1 MVVALCVAPASHG
14 ALSMK
19 QRCMNA
25 LCGFL
30 LLDLYSIMATAANNK
45 KSWRKG
51 ASFLAPQTRNNL
63 QSAALAAIA
72 ITLSKDAYADYWK
85 STGHRLSEISI
96 EEYFGRLRV
105 QSVSAQL
112 SARAYFKAAVI
123 EGIKHKPLEEEV
135 LEADLPCLSN
145 EEFSEVADAALEA
158 SLVLV
163 SATSE
168 ASKDSI
174 LSVYQEWCATGTLD
188 TELLG
193 ATIPP
198 EEAEDEFMEY
208 KTEAQISD
216 KQECQELFDVLGSLS
231 VHDFAEDSNLP
242 SASISINPPQVD
254 LDLREV
260 PDMDALKSCLQGEPS
275 SHESVPDKNKLPC
288 TLADALM
295 QVENGRS
302 LFDAMWR
309 LTAFLRH
316 GHLGFLLKSFHVPS
330 TGLCQVFVCE
340 FCFPGSGNCFPHPV
354 AQAGKRLRQPL
365 DCKSNRLQEDQQ
377 SVELASVPRQCLLP
391 P

>member
-1 MVVALCVAPASHG
+1 MVVALCIAPASHG

-30 LLDLYSIMATAANNK
+30 LLDLYSILATAANNK
-45 KSWRKG
+45 RGWKKG
-51 ASFLAPQTRNNL
+51 ASFWAPQTRNNL
-63 QSAALAAIA
+63 QSSALAAIA

-135 LEADLPCLSN
+135 VEADLPCLSN
-145 EEFSEVADAALEA
+145 EEFSQVADAALEA
-158 SLVLV
+158 ALVLA

-168 ASKDSI
+168 ASKESI
-174 LSVYQEWCATGTLD
+174 LSVYKEWCATGTLD
-188 TELLG
+188 TELLE

-198 EEAEDEFMEY
+198 EEAEDEFMECE
-208 KTEAQISD
+208 KAGNDT
-216 KQECQELFDVLGSLS
+216 KECQELFDVLGSLS
-231 VHDFAEDSNLP
+231 VHDYGEEDCAP
-242 SASISINPPQVD
+242 SASVSTSAGNGNVD
-254 LDLREV
+254 LDLCNV
-260 PDMDALKSCLQGEPS
+260 PDMEDLKSCLEGNPPS
-275 SHESVPDKNKLPC
+275 AESGPGKEKFPR

-302 LFDAMWR
+302 LFDSMWR

-316 GHLGFLLKSFHVPS
+316 GHLGLFHRSMSDLCLLVLMFLFLLKS
-330 TGLCQVFVCE
+330 
-340 FCFPGSGNCFPHPV
+340 
-354 AQAGKRLRQPL
+354 
-365 DCKSNRLQEDQQ
+365 
-377 SVELASVPRQCLLP
+377 LLLKFLKYCCNML
-391 P
+391 